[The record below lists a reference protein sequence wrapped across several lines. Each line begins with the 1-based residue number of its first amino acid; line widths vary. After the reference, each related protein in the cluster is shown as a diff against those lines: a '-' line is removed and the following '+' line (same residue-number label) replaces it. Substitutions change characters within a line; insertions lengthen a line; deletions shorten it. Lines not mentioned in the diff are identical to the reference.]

1 MKRNSLVFTTPLRA
15 EILEALRRDVEVAG
29 VILARPVIRDG
40 GVRLLARQ
48 IVWVPSEQY
57 SRQDAFGLSIRSEG
71 YVPALAIAEHTGCVP
86 IWFHTHPGEGS
97 CPIPSSHDRVV
108 DDQVAELF
116 RLRSGSPLY
125 VTLIASPS
133 RGDFVFTGTIQQ
145 DAMPT
150 VPLDRIW
157 IIGDRLRLSRSFGDS
172 STITAPEFDRSVRA
186 FGPVV
191 QNTLADMRVGI
202 VGCGGTGS
210 AVAEQLTRLGVRRL
224 TLFDADTL
232 SASNVSRVY
241 GSHPKQVGHLKAGVL
256 ADHLCQIAP
265 DATIEAV
272 IGMITTRS
280 IAERLTD
287 QDVVF
292 GCTDD
297 NAGRLVLSRLS
308 TYFLVPVFDCGV
320 LLSNGPDGA
329 LADINLRV
337 TTLLPGQ
344 ACLIC
349 RNRVDLARAASEL
362 LTPDERKK
370 RIDEGYAPAL
380 GNIEPAVVTFT
391 TTVASLAVSEFL
403 ERLIGYGP
411 EPRPS
416 EMLYRAHE
424 REISTNVC
432 LPRERHYCHESSGK
446 IGLGVT
452 EPLMEQAWPDSH

>member
-1 MKRNSLVFTTPLRA
+1 MHA
-15 EILEALRRDVEVAG
+15 EILGALTRDVEVAA
-29 VILARPVIRDG
+29 VILARPVIRDEALK
-40 GVRLLARQ
+40 LLGRE
-48 IVWVPSEQY
+48 ILWVPSDQY
-57 SRQDAFGLSIRSEG
+57 SRQDAFGLTIRSEG
-71 YVPALAIAEHTGCVP
+71 YVRALGVAEQTGCVP
-86 IWFHTHPGEGS
+86 IWFHTHPGEGA

-108 DDQVAELF
+108 DEQIAELF
-116 RLRSGSPLY
+116 RFRSGSPLY
-125 VTLIASPS
+125 VTLIASPL
-133 RGDFVFTGTIQQ
+133 RGDFVFTGTIQENGG
-145 DAMPT
+145 PT
-150 VPLDRIW
+150 VPLDRVW
-157 IIGDRLRLSRSFGDS
+157 IVGDRLRLSWTFGES
-172 STITAPEFDRSVRA
+172 PTMTAPEFDRSVRA

-191 QNTLADMRVGI
+191 QNTLADVHVGI

-241 GSHPKQVGHLKAGVL
+241 GSHPKQVGQPKASVL
-256 ADHLCQIAP
+256 ADHLRQIAP

-272 IGMITTRS
+272 IGMITSRS

-308 TYFLVPVFDCGV
+308 TYFLIPVFDCGV
-320 LLSNGPDGA
+320 LLSNGPDGT

-344 ACLIC
+344 GCLIC

-416 EMLYRAHE
+416 EVLYRAHE

-432 LPRERHYCHESSGK
+432 FPRERHYCHESSRK

-452 EPLMEQAWPDSH
+452 EPMMEQAWPDSH